1 MTDSM
6 TPRQL
11 ALWNR
16 CSANSDNEGEDPGV
30 VSDNSCDTD
39 EEWLSEIILS
49 HVASIP
55 IPRPISI
62 HGAEEISL
70 VPPLSV
76 PAIMRDVAR
85 VEGALAELEPETDL
99 KLALPVSGNTQ
110 SHQVQWFS
118 PFLAHSTGFRAPT
131 GSYIFSSS
139 ATTA

>member
-16 CSANSDNEGEDPGV
+16 CSASDNECDDPGMS
-30 VSDNSCDTD
+30 SDNSCDTD

-55 IPRPISI
+55 IPKPMSFL
-62 HGAEEISL
+62 GGGEELGLFS
-70 VPPLSV
+70 PLSV
-76 PAIMRDVAR
+76 PAIMRDEAR
-85 VEGALAELEPETDL
+85 VEGALSELEPETDL

-110 SHQVQWFS
+110 PHQV
-118 PFLAHSTGFRAPT
+118 R
-131 GSYIFSSS
+131 SSLLFGRG
-139 ATTA
+139 

>member
-16 CSANSDNEGEDPGV
+16 CSASSDNEGDDSGV
-30 VSDNSCDTD
+30 LSDNSYDTD

-55 IPRPISI
+55 VPRPITI
-62 HGAEEISL
+62 HGADEL
-70 VPPLSV
+70 GLAPPLSV
-76 PAIMRDVAR
+76 PAIMRDAAR

-99 KLALPVSGNTQ
+99 KLALPASGDTEA
-110 SHQVQWFS
+110 HQVLLS
-118 PFLAHSTGFRAPT
+118 ILSEC
-131 GSYIFSSS
+131 I
-139 ATTA
+139 